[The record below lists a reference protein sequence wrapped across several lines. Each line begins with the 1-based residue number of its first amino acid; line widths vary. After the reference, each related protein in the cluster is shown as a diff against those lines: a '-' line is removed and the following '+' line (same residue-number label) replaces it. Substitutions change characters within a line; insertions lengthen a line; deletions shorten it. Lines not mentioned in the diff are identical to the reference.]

1 MYCLAMAPKKKPTR
15 KRPAPK
21 KKKVAAA
28 PSRTLPFEVDPKKIE
43 ESLLRLKDQVVKLA
57 KKGRYTKVRF
67 KFRGK
72 QLLPD
77 LPLAA
82 VAAFEGVTFYWAGL
96 LRMLAFNFAGK
107 TVLDVELVNDSEK
120 AIQKGKEALLA
131 GDADAALAAFR
142 QAMNMDVDNA
152 HAHLNVGIVLK
163 LKGDR
168 EGAIQAL
175 KRAVEL
181 GGDGPHGAEA
191 ERLLAGFEPPAP
203 DAAPTPPV

>member
-1 MYCLAMAPKKKPTR
+1 MALKKKPTR
-15 KRPAPK
+15 KRPATK
-21 KKKVAAA
+21 KKKVAAV

-120 AIQKGKEALLA
+120 AIQKGKEALLG

-142 QAMNMDVDNA
+142 SALEMEFDNP
-152 HAHLNVGIVLK
+152 HAHLNVGIALK

-168 EGAIQAL
+168 EGATQSL
-175 KRAVEL
+175 KRALEL
-181 GGDGPHGAEA
+181 DPQGPHGAEA
-191 ERLLAGFEPPAP
+191 ERLLTGFEPPT
-203 DAAPTPPV
+203 PTPPV